1 MEEQTDEYFSEDLRY
16 MNTAVVRILIEFSS
30 LEDLNCFSGA
40 LERCLLEGALL
51 KEYWK
56 VTGKSNYL

>member
-1 MEEQTDEYFSEDLRY
+1 
-16 MNTAVVRILIEFSS
+16 MNTVAVRILIEFSS
-30 LEDLNCFSGA
+30 LEDLNGFSGA
-40 LERCLLEGALL
+40 LERCLLEGVLL